1 MGINVKIIKYNN
13 SCLVGTLYKG
23 KVVTPTVQKGP
34 GQVQSLTVTM
44 SNKCVIII
52 ISLLGV
58 HCIIW

>member
-13 SCLVGTLYKG
+13 LCLVGTLYNG
-23 KVVTPTVQKGP
+23 KVVTTTAQKGP

-44 SNKCVIII
+44 LNKCVIII

-58 HCIIW
+58 H